1 VLEIYKIHNE
11 YKKYF
16 GKRIELTILYSQ
28 GVIRAPCGARPL
40 AVRSGP
46 APPPP
51 LHHRIGILFNLHGSS
66 SYASSFGIP
75 SHFKL
80 GYNHEALHS
89 YNPNP
94 IDVSDPIIV
103 RTTISDFSY
112 LPKVEYQT
120 NIKKLLTINK
130 KIIPEFLYI

>member
-1 VLEIYKIHNE
+1 LDID
-11 YKKYF
+11 
-16 GKRIELTILYSQ
+16 
-28 GVIRAPCGARPL
+28 RAPCGARPPN
-40 AVRSGP
+40 VRPGP

-51 LHHRIGILFNLHGSS
+51 LHHRIGISFNLHGSS

-94 IDVSDPIIV
+94 IGVSDPIIV
-103 RTTISDFSY
+103 RTMISDFSY
-112 LPKVEYQT
+112 LPRSGYQG
-120 NIKKLLTINK
+120 NVKKLLIRGKNIFSVNLLKLITALRK
-130 KIIPEFLYI
+130 F